1 MEEPRFFNKSAWKG
15 VAIAIVAV
23 VIGQLVL
30 SWQYYRLEEKRLPL
44 IEQQL
49 VEQKEEIERQSAKKT
64 ITSFLNA
71 LEEGN
76 SKLALRFLTE
86 NAMVQKG
93 LAPWISEIK
102 YEKEEQGVF
111 SLKDRIL
118 DYKIVKLEQ
127 VGTRKF
133 RAQVEIERAEH
144 ILPQVEIFYLLKILD
159 SYYIDSVEIA
169 G

>member
-1 MEEPRFFNKSAWKG
+1 MEEPRFFNRSAWKG
-15 VAIAIVAV
+15 IAIAIVAV

-30 SWQYYRLEEKRLPL
+30 AWQYYRLEEKRLPL

-49 VEQKEEIERQSAKKT
+49 AEQKQEIERQSAKKT

-86 NAMVQKG
+86 NAVVQ
-93 LAPWISEIK
+93 
-102 YEKEEQGVF
+102 EEQGSF
-111 SLKDRIL
+111 SLQERIL
-118 DYKIVKLEQ
+118 GYKIVKLEQ
-127 VGTRKF
+127 VGASEF
-133 RAQVEIERAEH
+133 RAQVEVEDEA
-144 ILPQVEIFYLLKILD
+144 LFPQVRLLRVLKVLD
-159 SYYIDSVEIA
+159 TYYIDSVEIA

>member
-1 MEEPRFFNKSAWKG
+1 MEEPRFFDKSAWKG

-23 VIGQLVL
+23 VAGQLVL
-30 SWQYYRLEEKRLPL
+30 AWQYYRLEEKRLPL

-49 VEQKEEIERQSAKKT
+49 AEQKEEIERQSAKTT

-86 NAMVQKG
+86 NAVVQ
-93 LAPWISEIK
+93 
-102 YEKEEQGVF
+102 EEQGVF
-111 SLKDRIL
+111 SLKERIL
-118 DYKIVKLEQ
+118 GYEIVKLEQ
-127 VGTRKF
+127 VGANEF
-133 RAQVEIERAEH
+133 RAQVKIEEQA
-144 ILPQVEIFYLLKILD
+144 LPPQVQLLRVLKVLD
-159 SYYIDSVEIA
+159 TYYIDSLEIA

>member
-1 MEEPRFFNKSAWKG
+1 MEEPRFFNKEAWKG
-15 VAIAIVAV
+15 VAIAIVVV

-30 SWQYYRLEEKRLPL
+30 AWQYYRLEEKRLPL

-49 VEQKEEIERQSAKKT
+49 AEQREEIERQSAKRT

-86 NAMVQKG
+86 NAVVQ
-93 LAPWISEIK
+93 
-102 YEKEEQGVF
+102 EEQGSF
-111 SLKDRIL
+111 SYKDTIFDYRIIEL
-118 DYKIVKLEQ
+118 DEIKTGE
-127 VGTRKF
+127 F
-133 RAQVEIERAEH
+133 RAQVEIKEVEV
-144 ILPQVEIFYLLKILD
+144 LPYQIYLLRVLKVLD
-159 SYYIDSVEIA
+159 TYYIDSFERA

>member
-1 MEEPRFFNKSAWKG
+1 MSEEPRFLNKQAWKG

-49 VEQKEEIERQSAKKT
+49 AEQKRETERQSAKRT

-86 NAMVQKG
+86 NAVVQ
-93 LAPWISEIK
+93 
-102 YEKEEQGVF
+102 EQQGAF
-111 SLKDRIL
+111 SLQERIL
-118 DYKIVKLEQ
+118 GYKIIKLDQ
-127 VGTRKF
+127 VDSSEF
-133 RAQVEIERAEH
+133 RAQVEIEGEALIH
-144 ILPQVEIFYLLKILD
+144 QVWLLRVIKILD
-159 SYYIDSVEIA
+159 TYYIDSLAIA

>member
-1 MEEPRFFNKSAWKG
+1 MSEEPRFLNKQAWKG

-49 VEQKEEIERQSAKKT
+49 AEQKRETERQSAKRT

-86 NAMVQKG
+86 NAVVQ
-93 LAPWISEIK
+93 
-102 YEKEEQGVF
+102 EQQGAF
-111 SLKDRIL
+111 SLQERIL
-118 DYKIVKLEQ
+118 GYKIIKLDQ
-127 VGTRKF
+127 VDSSEF
-133 RAQVEIERAEH
+133 RAQVEIEGEAL
-144 ILPQVEIFYLLKILD
+144 LPQVWLLRVLKILD
-159 SYYIDSVEIA
+159 TYYIDSLAIA

>member
-15 VAIAIVAV
+15 VAIAIIVVVA
-23 VIGQLVL
+23 GQLVL
-30 SWQYYRLEEKRLPL
+30 AWQYYRLEEKRLPL

-49 VEQKEEIERQSAKKT
+49 AEQKEEIERQSAKTT

-86 NAMVQKG
+86 NAVVQ
-93 LAPWISEIK
+93 EQ
-102 YEKEEQGVF
+102 QGVF
-111 SLKDRIL
+111 SLKERIL
-118 DYKIVKLEQ
+118 GYKVVKLEQ
-127 VGTRKF
+127 VGTNEF
-133 RAQVEIERAEH
+133 RAQVEIENAAL
-144 ILPQVEIFYLLKILD
+144 LPQVRLLRVLKVLD
-159 SYYIDSVEIA
+159 TYYIDSVEIA

>member
-1 MEEPRFFNKSAWKG
+1 MEEPRFFNKEAWKG

-30 SWQYYRLEEKRLPL
+30 AWQYYRLEEKRLPL

-49 VEQKEEIERQSAKKT
+49 AEQKGEIERQAAKRT

-86 NAMVQKG
+86 NAVVQ
-93 LAPWISEIK
+93 
-102 YEKEEQGVF
+102 EEQGVF
-111 SLKDRIL
+111 SLQERIFG
-118 DYKIVKLEQ
+118 YEIVKLEQ
-127 VGTRKF
+127 VGANEF
-133 RAQVEIERAEH
+133 RAQVKIEDEAL
-144 ILPQVEIFYLLKILD
+144 LPQVRLLRVLKVLD
-159 SYYIDSVEIA
+159 TYYIDSLEIA

>member
-1 MEEPRFFNKSAWKG
+1 MEEPRFLNKEAWKG

-30 SWQYYRLEEKRLPL
+30 AWQYYRLEEKRLPL

-49 VEQKEEIERQSAKKT
+49 AEQKEEIERQSAKKT

-86 NAMVQKG
+86 NAVVQ
-93 LAPWISEIK
+93 
-102 YEKEEQGVF
+102 EEEGDF
-111 SLKDRIL
+111 SLTERIFGHRIIQL
-118 DYKIVKLEQ
+118 DQ
-127 VGTRKF
+127 VGASEF
-133 RAQVEIERAEH
+133 RAQVEIEDEAL
-144 ILPQVEIFYLLKILD
+144 LPQVRLLRVLKILD
-159 SYYIDSVEIA
+159 TYYIDSVEIA

>member
-15 VAIAIVAV
+15 VAIAIIAV
-23 VIGQLVL
+23 VAGQLVL
-30 SWQYYRLEEKRLPL
+30 AWQYYRLEEKRLPL

-49 VEQKEEIERQSAKKT
+49 AEQKEEIERQSAKTT

-86 NAMVQKG
+86 NAVVQ
-93 LAPWISEIK
+93 EQ
-102 YEKEEQGVF
+102 QGVF
-111 SLKDRIL
+111 SLKERIL
-118 DYKIVKLEQ
+118 GYKVVKLEQ
-127 VGTRKF
+127 VGTNEF
-133 RAQVEIERAEH
+133 RAQVEIENAAL
-144 ILPQVEIFYLLKILD
+144 LPQVRLLRVLKVLD
-159 SYYIDSVEIA
+159 TYYIDSVEIA

>member
-15 VAIAIVAV
+15 VTIAIIAV
-23 VIGQLVL
+23 VLGQLVL
-30 SWQYYRLEEKRLPL
+30 AWQYYRLEEKRLPL

-49 VEQKEEIERQSAKKT
+49 AEQKEEIERQSAKKT

-86 NAMVQKG
+86 NAVVQ
-93 LAPWISEIK
+93 EQ
-102 YEKEEQGVF
+102 QGVF
-111 SLKDRIL
+111 SLKERIL
-118 DYKIVKLEQ
+118 GYKVVKLEQ
-127 VGTRKF
+127 VGTNEF
-133 RAQVEIERAEH
+133 RAQVEIENAAL
-144 ILPQVEIFYLLKILD
+144 LPQVRLLRVLKVLD
-159 SYYIDSVEIA
+159 TYYIDSVEIA